1 MENMKKYIKPAIKVQ
16 GIVVE
21 NLLAALSNEDGQIKE
36 SKAKGNSDLWIEDD
50 EVSPAE
56 NASW

>member
-1 MENMKKYIKPAIKVQ
+1 MKKYIKPAIKVQ

-21 NLLAALSNEDGQIKE
+21 NLLAALSSEDGNIVE
-36 SKAKGNSDLWIEDD
+36 GKAKGNSDLWIEDD

>member
-21 NLLAALSNEDGQIKE
+21 NLLAPLSNEDGEITE
-36 SKAKGNSDLWIEDD
+36 GTAKGNSDLWIEDD